1 MTRPVAPEDLFRFRF
16 VVAAD
21 LSPDGSRV
29 VFAQTRIAPGEEED
43 DEEVEHSDLHLLE
56 VASGEVRRLTFNDST
71 NTAPAISPDGS
82 SVAFMSTRT
91 EKPQLWLLP
100 LDGGEARK
108 LTDLAQGVGGGPVWA
123 PDGSKI
129 AFTAGPQEEPRKP
142 ERPYRIDRT
151 VWRFDEIGVIDDAVQ
166 DVYVLDITDDSPEP
180 RRLTD
185 DRYINSQPKWST
197 DGQSLVYVASHDPES
212 HELMSRLRRVDLEG
226 EVTDLTEPDG
236 LVATHAP
243 LSDGRVVYVLD
254 FELDKVVGSRPSLY
268 VLDPATG
275 TRIRR
280 GADIEGHIEGGIQG
294 DNPGSRLGV
303 GQLLLTDG
311 DRDAVVRVQTGGE
324 IALVKIALD
333 GDESH
338 TVVADGPRVCTPV
351 AARGRKLLFGAFGFT
366 EPGDLYLADL
376 ETGEEQRLT
385 RLNDDVL
392 SELALPTVV
401 PLSFS
406 SIDGAPVEGWFL
418 QPAGSEAALPTLL
431 NIHGGPHAGWG
442 AHFNFDN
449 LMFTGAGYGVLLVN
463 HRASTGYGDAF
474 ATAIRGDWGNLD
486 YADLMAGVDYAI
498 EQGAGRPGAARRLR
512 HLGRRQPDGLDHRAH
527 RPLQGRLPGEPGL
540 QLVLDVRHERRRSR
554 LQRPRARRH
563 AVRGRGRLPALL
575 ADHLRAPL
583 HDARPCSCST
593 RATTAARPSRRSSSS
608 PSCASTACRRRCC
621 ASRTRRTADPYDR
634 ADRPPTRPERS
645 AARLDE
651 PLRAR
656 RAGRDGATDRPP
668 PRPPKGIESAR
679 CLYETAARR
688 SAKPGSS
695 AQSRSTSARS
705 TAMTL
710 PKVSART
717 RADRVPSSER
727 SARSPTT
734 EPGPS
739 SRVPSG
745 ASTTIFPSSTR

>member
-1 MTRPVAPEDLFRFRF
+1 MTRAIAPDDLFRFRF

-21 LSPDGSRV
+21 LSPDGTRV
-29 VFAQTRIAPGEEED
+29 VFAQTRIAPGEKED
-43 DEEVEHSDLHLLE
+43 DDEVEHADLHLLDVE
-56 VASGEVRRLTFNDST
+56 SGEVRRLTFNDST
-71 NTAPAISPDGS
+71 NSAPAISPDGS

-100 LDGGEARK
+100 LDGGEPRR
-108 LTDLAQGVGGGPVWA
+108 LTDLAQGIGGGPVWS
-123 PDGSKI
+123 PEGSKI

-166 DVYVLDITDDSPEP
+166 DVYVLDIADEAAEP

-185 DRYINSQPKWST
+185 DRFINSQPKWSA
-197 DGQSLVYVASHDPES
+197 DGQSLVYVASHDPDS
-212 HELMSRLRRVDLEG
+212 HELMSRLRRVDLEA

-243 LSDGRVVYVLD
+243 LSDGRVAYVLD
-254 FELDKVVGSRPSLY
+254 FERDKVVGSRSSLY

-275 TRIRR
+275 TCIRR

-311 DRDAVVRVQTGGE
+311 DRDAVVSVQTGGE
-324 IALVKIALD
+324 IALVRVALD

-338 TVVADGPRVCTPV
+338 TVVAGGPRVCTPV
-351 AARGRKLLFGAFGFT
+351 AARGQKLLFGAFGFT

-376 ETGEEQRLT
+376 DTGEEQRLT

-406 SIDGAPVEGWFL
+406 SIDGASVEGWFL
-418 QPAGSEAALPTLL
+418 QPAGSETARPTLL

-498 EQGAGRPGAARRLR
+498 EQELADPERLGVFGISGGGNLTGWIIGHTDRFKAACPENPVFNWFSMYGTSDVGADFSVRELGGTPYEVEDVYRRCSPITYADRCTTPTLFLQHESDNRCPAEQTEQFFTVLR
-512 HLGRRQPDGLDHRAH
+512 VNGVPAEMLRFPNTSHSG
-527 RPLQGRLPGEPGL
+527 
-540 QLVLDVRHERRRSR
+540 S
-554 LQRPRARRH
+554 
-563 AVRGRGRLPALL
+563 VRGPIGHRRAQNDALL
-575 ADHLRAPL
+575 DWMNRYVLEASVERTEEHAAAAP
-583 HDARPCSCST
+583 
-593 RATTAARPSRRSSSS
+593 
-608 PSCASTACRRRCC
+608 
-621 ASRTRRTADPYDR
+621 
-634 ADRPPTRPERS
+634 
-645 AARLDE
+645 
-651 PLRAR
+651 
-656 RAGRDGATDRPP
+656 
-668 PRPPKGIESAR
+668 
-679 CLYETAARR
+679 
-688 SAKPGSS
+688 
-695 AQSRSTSARS
+695 
-705 TAMTL
+705 
-710 PKVSART
+710 V
-717 RADRVPSSER
+717 
-727 SARSPTT
+727 
-734 EPGPS
+734 
-739 SRVPSG
+739 
-745 ASTTIFPSSTR
+745 